1 MADGN
6 DDDALINKILLN
18 RAGNQSKAK
27 SWLAAALPEE
37 AQDDQSQTDKDE
49 DLTEVRGDDD
59 LSGIGAPKSNV
70 EDDDILNRQLL
81 SANDALRRKLL
92 SKEAYGKYQS
102 SRKVR
107 PNTAMAKSAVS
118 KRTADSESEE
128 EGKGRSRN
136 NNQVKR
142 TVEVSDTEANDLQRQ
157 GVSATTATTV
167 PSRGKKRPGSYLDQL
182 LAERGKKK
190 RKAG

>member
-59 LSGIGAPKSNV
+59 LSGVGAPKSNV

-157 GVSATTATTV
+157 GVSATTV

-190 RKAG
+190 SKAG